1 MKDKIINI
9 IVIVVMVVIANYP
22 LYKSLKSTAN
32 GLKSTSDELN
42 VIIQTVQDEVV
53 AWQSDVNK
61 VQGKIEDIRLELTG
75 TINKGINKTENVLN
89 KVNKLESDVNVL
101 LGKIDSLKLNTM
113 NKVKEI
119 ASPKILNNK
128 VDSLKI
134 EPVKTIKDLF
144 KIRG

>member
-1 MKDKIINI
+1 MKEKIINI

-22 LYKSLKSTAN
+22 LYKSLKSTAADLN
-32 GLKSTSDELN
+32 G
-42 VIIQTVQDEVV
+42 IIKTVQDEVV

-119 ASPKILNNK
+119 ANPKILNNK

>member
-1 MKDKIINI
+1 MKEKIINI
-9 IVIVVMVVIANYP
+9 LVIVVMVVIANYP
-22 LYKSLKSTAN
+22 LYKSLKSTAAD
-32 GLKSTSDELN
+32 LDKI
-42 VIIQTVQDEVV
+42 VQTVQDEVV
-53 AWQSDVNK
+53 AWQDDVNK

-119 ASPKILNNK
+119 ANPKILNNK

>member
-9 IVIVVMVVIANYP
+9 IAIVVMVVIANYP

-75 TINKGINKTENVLN
+75 TINKGINKTDNVLN

-101 LGKIDSLKLNTM
+101 LDKIDSLKLNTI

-119 ASPKILNNK
+119 ANPKILNNK

-134 EPVKTIKDLF
+134 EPIKTIKDLF

>member
-22 LYKSLKSTAN
+22 LYKSLKSTAADLN
-32 GLKSTSDELN
+32 G
-42 VIIQTVQDEVV
+42 IIKTVQDEVV

-101 LGKIDSLKLNTM
+101 LSKIDSLKLNAM
-113 NKVKEI
+113 SKVKEI
-119 ASPKILNNK
+119 ATPKILDK
-128 VDSLKI
+128 VDSLKV
-134 EPVKTIKDLF
+134 EPVNTIKNLF

>member
-22 LYKSLKSTAN
+22 LYKSLKSTAADLN
-32 GLKSTSDELN
+32 G
-42 VIIQTVQDEVV
+42 IIKTVQDEVV

-101 LGKIDSLKLNTM
+101 LGKIDSLKFNTI
-113 NKVKEI
+113 NKLKEI
-119 ASPKILNNK
+119 ANPKILNNK

>member
-22 LYKSLKSTAN
+22 LYKSLRATSD

-42 VIIQTVQDEVV
+42 VIIRTVQDEVV
-53 AWQSDVNK
+53 AWQEDVNK
-61 VQGKIEDIRLELTG
+61 VQGKIEDIRIELTE
-75 TINKGINKTENVLN
+75 TIDKGINKTENVLN

-101 LGKIDSLKLNTM
+101 LSKIDSLKLNAM
-113 NKVKEI
+113 SKVKEI
-119 ASPKILNNK
+119 ATPKILDK
-128 VDSLKI
+128 VDSLKV
-134 EPVKTIKDLF
+134 EPVNTIKNLF

>member
-22 LYKSLKSTAN
+22 LYKSLKA
-32 GLKSTSDELN
+32 TSDELN
-42 VIIQTVQDEVV
+42 VIIKTVQDEVV
-53 AWQSDVNK
+53 AWQEDVNK

-75 TINKGINKTENVLN
+75 TISKGINKTENVLN

-101 LGKIDSLKLNTM
+101 LSKIDSLKLNAM
-113 NKVKEI
+113 SKVKEI
-119 ASPKILNNK
+119 ATPKILDK
-128 VDSLKI
+128 VDSLKV
-134 EPVKTIKDLF
+134 EPVNTIKNLF